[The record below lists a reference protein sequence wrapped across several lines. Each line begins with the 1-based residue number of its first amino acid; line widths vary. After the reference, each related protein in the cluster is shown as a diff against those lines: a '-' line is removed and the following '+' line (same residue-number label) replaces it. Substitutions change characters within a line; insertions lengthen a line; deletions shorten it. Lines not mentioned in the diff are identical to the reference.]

1 LAKDQTLDNLPE
13 KPSRMPILSIQSAV
27 AHGHVGNAVAVPALQ
42 ALGHEVWRVDTV
54 AFSNHPGRGPFTGTF
69 RPADEVAE
77 ILRGIEALGVMP
89 DCQAVLSGY
98 LGEAGTGAAI
108 GRHVSAGKQA
118 NPDMLYVL
126 DPVIGDDGRVFVRD
140 GVLEVIRDRLLPLS
154 DIVLPN
160 PSELGWLMGAEI
172 SGLPATLDAARALL
186 GLGPK
191 VVVVTGVEEGAHMAA
206 YAVTGS
212 GVWRSAAKR
221 RERRFN
227 GTGDLF
233 AALFTGWFARSF
245 DPADALAATV
255 AGLDLVTGETE
266 RLGSEELAIIPALPN
281 LARAGTTKKAEKVA

>member
-1 LAKDQTLDNLPE
+1 LAKDRRRTNFSE
-13 KPSRMPILSIQSAV
+13 TTSRMPILSIQSAV

-54 AFSNHPGRGPFTGTF
+54 AFSNHPGRGPFAGDV
-69 RPADEVAE
+69 RPAGEIAD

-89 DCQAVLSGY
+89 ECDAILSGY
-98 LGEAGTGAAI
+98 LGEPETGTAIAAHIGASK
-108 GRHVSAGKQA
+108 HA
-118 NPDMLYVL
+118 NSDMLYVL

-160 PSELGWLMGAEI
+160 PSELSWLTGAEI
-172 SGLPATLDAARALL
+172 HDLPATLGAAQALL
-186 GLGPK
+186 SLGPRI
-191 VVVVTGVEEGAHMAA
+191 VVVTGVEEGQEIAS

-233 AALFTGWFARSF
+233 AALFTGWYTRSS

-255 AGLDLVTGETE
+255 DGLDLVTGETE
-266 RLGSEELAIIPALPN
+266 RRGSEELAIIPALPK
-281 LARAGTTKKAEKVA
+281 LARAGTTKQAEKIA